1 MLWHVI
7 KTFPKIKCEQ
17 CNYEKRVSTRE
28 FLDHV
33 SVTRVEKFIRA
44 IICYNLVCTSL
55 NSECNVTKKVVII
68 KWHVVYIEKWFAD
81 MYSVV
86 CM

>member
-1 MLWHVI
+1 M
-7 KTFPKIKCEQ
+7 K
-17 CNYEKRVSTRE
+17 KRVSTRE

-68 KWHVVYIEKWFAD
+68 K
-81 MYSVV
+81 
-86 CM
+86 